1 MANAVSEAASEAAS
15 DFSEDEHL
23 DTSWFDNFKAEE
35 DSYND
40 FYPAPLTA
48 VALFLLYVKNKELIA
63 VDTQTCFL
71 DERSCLTRD
80 HLLPLVKECQIR
92 ELVHYKLTDIL
103 RYNIDLQPEEIQ
115 NFVKDPVSD
124 NTKGHVSGRF
134 LTSEKYLEDIHYQA
148 SIGMFQDLN
157 ALYFIYTTE
166 AALPTTQTKR
176 ITWRPKK
183 QKTMRIK
190 KNLKIKKE
198 NT

>member
-1 MANAVSEAASEAAS
+1 MANAASEAAS

-71 DERSCLTRD
+71 DETGCLTRD
-80 HLLPLVKECQIR
+80 RLLALVKHCQIR
-92 ELVHYKLTDIL
+92 EHVHYKLVDIL

-115 NFVKDPVSD
+115 NFVSDPVSD
-124 NTKGHVSGRF
+124 RF
-134 LTSEKYLEDIHYQA
+134 LTAEKYLEDIHYQA

-198 NT
+198 NI